1 VKNHYFVSIVELN
14 IKCRCINI
22 SAFSGSSPINR
33 RTNQNLPCWRF
44 TLCRYSPTRLSS
56 VLLLGDIFTCRQQAN
71 HPTVFFGAHTS
82 TDNQPATRWPRNN
95 KGELQLSILYSTSI
109 SLNQY
114 SSAYVVSQ
122 RILTSTLF
130 TVLTVENDMTLS
142 CQVYHTTSL
151 TPQLTVFACNTV
163 PPMQLTD
170 RDSELKAR

>member
-1 VKNHYFVSIVELN
+1 MKNHYFVSIVQLN

-44 TLCRYSPTRLSS
+44 ALCRYSPTRLSS

-130 TVLTVENDMTLS
+130 TVLTVENDSFMSSLS
-142 CQVYHTTSL
+142 YHIFDAS
-151 TPQLTVFACNTV
+151 
-163 PPMQLTD
+163 TD
-170 RDSELKAR
+170 CVCLQYSAADAAYRPRF